1 MTHKI
6 TTPQTAKINQNEVIA
21 FLRSALAQVKEH

>member
-6 TTPQTAKINQNEVIA
+6 ITPQTAKINQNEVIA
-21 FLRSALAQVKEH
+21 SLRSALAQTKVH

>member
-6 TTPQTAKINQNEVIA
+6 TTPKTAKINQNEVIA
-21 FLRSALAQVKEH
+21 SLRSALAQATEH

>member
-6 TTPQTAKINQNEVIA
+6 TPQTAKINQNEVIA
-21 FLRSALAQVKEH
+21 SPRSALAQATEH